1 MLAII
6 RKMLIYGVNLF
17 VNAILVPLFL
27 MFVSLIKALSRRQ
40 LSPVVLTIAIL
51 SLAACDA
58 VEPAEKININVL
70 KSGGTLPYEESSSLL
85 GNYLTGA
92 QPLPDSP
99 AGVDTYELQSFYNN
113 RGNQPAWYDQNGWK
127 PEATIALKSL
137 RDAGQDGLLWSYYL
151 PSSFSSSSWASNT
164 PQALKAEL
172 QITMGMLRYIRDM
185 RVGRTSGVG
194 YDSATFLASSLASGD
209 LSTSLTSLPNRG
221 RYYQRLRNAMG
232 GNFEKHSE
240 KARASYMVT
249 MEKLRQ
255 IPGRELNG
263 RHIVVNVPGYELQ
276 AWDKGESQL
285 AMPVVV
291 GRETRQTPV
300 HLDHM
305 VNLKFSPDW
314 TAPKS
319 IIAQDYLPKLV
330 NDPEFVS
337 KLGVKIYDGG
347 QEIDPKLV
355 NWALVDEN
363 RYTFRMPPG
372 PRNALGG
379 VRFDLQNSGN
389 VYLHDTPSVA
399 LFKREN
405 RARSSGCIRVGE
417 PEALAAWVLEGQGRV
432 WADSEIKQAMT
443 AGVIQHVPLQRKIP
457 VDLVYYT
464 AWVDAKGG
472 LRLNADIYGYD
483 QELASQL
490 GVKLPT
496 TPWNRKK

>member
-1 MLAII
+1 MTVTLMQAFILRSI
-6 RKMLIYGVNLF
+6 RLF
-17 VNAILVPLFL
+17 ALLFA
-27 MFVSLIKALSRRQ
+27 FTSLIACEAVQ
-40 LSPVVLTIAIL
+40 PV
-51 SLAACDA
+51 
-58 VEPAEKININVL
+58 EKININVL
-70 KSGGTLPYEESSSLL
+70 KSGGSLPYEESIPLLSS
-85 GNYLTGA
+85 YLSGV
-92 QPLPDSP
+92 QSLPQSP
-99 AGVDTYELQSFYNN
+99 TEIPHYELQSFYSS
-113 RGNQPAWYDQNGWK
+113 RGNQPVWYDQNGWK
-127 PEATIALKSL
+127 PEATTALKTL
-137 RDAGQDGLLWSYYL
+137 RDAGQDGLVWSYYL
-151 PSSFSSSSWASNT
+151 PASFSSSSWASNT
-164 PQALKAEL
+164 PEALKAEL

-185 RVGRTSGVG
+185 RVGRVSGVG
-194 YDSATFLASSLASGD
+194 YDSASFLSASLSGGD
-209 LSTSLTSLPNRG
+209 LGTALAGLPNRG
-221 RYYQRLRNAMG
+221 RYYQRLRQAMG
-232 GNFEKHSE
+232 GNFEKHGD

-276 AWDKGESQL
+276 AWDNGETQL

-291 GRETRQTPV
+291 GRGSRQTPV
-300 HLDHM
+300 HLDQM
-305 VNLKFSPDW
+305 INVKFSPDW

-330 NDPEFVS
+330 SDPEFVS
-337 KLGVKIYDGG
+337 KLGVKIYDGST
-347 QEIDPKLV
+347 EIDPKV
-355 NWALVDEN
+355 INWSVVDEN
-363 RYTFRMPPG
+363 RYTFKMPPG

-399 LFKREN
+399 LFKEED

-417 PEALAAWVLEGQGRV
+417 PEALAGWVLEGQGRV
-432 WADSEIKQAMT
+432 WSVAEIKSAMT
-443 AGVIQHVPLQRKIP
+443 AGAIQHVPLQRKIP

-490 GVKLPT
+490 GVSLPT
-496 TPWNRKK
+496 EPWKRQG